1 MKTLKIIGTT
11 AVIAGIFLA
20 GCTADGSKHEIAL
33 RLSGVVLMAIGAIVL
48 RKLDQEKEGDAL

>member
-48 RKLDQEKEGDAL
+48 RKLEISQ

>member
-1 MKTLKIIGTT
+1 MKTLKVIGTT

-33 RLSGVVLMAIGAIVL
+33 RLAGVVTLGIGAIIL
-48 RKLDQEKEGDAL
+48 RKIDKKEGAAL